1 MIFCIDSHE
10 LIICPECAA
19 KVIYA
24 DNDVQV
30 LTLTSWDLLS
40 FLDEDKTQVARV
52 IRCPKCYKTIMID
65 NIKPFII
72 GVDLAKEKDTGISW

>member
-1 MIFCIDSHE
+1 MIFCIDSHK

-24 DNDVQV
+24 DKDVQV
-30 LTLTSWDLLS
+30 LTSTSCDIYS
-40 FLDEDKTQVARV
+40 FENKVQQAKV
-52 IRCPKCYKTIMID
+52 IKCPKCYKTIIIE

-72 GVDLAKEKDTGISW
+72 GVDLAKEEDMGVSW

>member
-1 MIFCIDSHE
+1 MVFCIDSHE

-19 KVIYA
+19 KVFYA

-30 LTLTSWDLLS
+30 LTSTFYS
-40 FLDEDKTQVARV
+40 FENKTQVARV
-52 IRCPKCYKTIMID
+52 IRCPKCYKTIVVD

-72 GVDLAKEKDTGISW
+72 GVDLAKEKDMG

>member
-10 LIICPECAA
+10 LIICPECTA
-19 KVIYA
+19 KVIYS

-30 LTLTSWDLLS
+30 LTSTSCDFYS
-40 FLDEDKTQVARV
+40 FENKTQVARV

-72 GVDLAKEKDTGISW
+72 GADSTKEKDTGISW

>member
-19 KVIYA
+19 KVIYN

-30 LTLTSWDLLS
+30 LTSTSCDFCS
-40 FLDEDKTQVARV
+40 FENKTEIARV
-52 IRCPKCYKTIMID
+52 IKCPKCYKTIIVD

-72 GVDLAKEKDTGISW
+72 GVDLAKEKDMGGVSW

>member
-19 KVIYA
+19 KVIYS
-24 DNDVQV
+24 DSDVQV
-30 LTLTSWDLLS
+30 MTSISSDFYS
-40 FLDEDKTQVARV
+40 FENKVQKTKV
-52 IRCPKCYKTIMID
+52 IKCPKCYKTIMVE

>member
-1 MIFCIDSHE
+1 MIFCIDNHE

-19 KVIYA
+19 KIIYS

-30 LTLTSWDLLS
+30 LASKSCDFRS
-40 FLDEDKTQVARV
+40 FENKTQISR
-52 IRCPKCYKTIMID
+52 IIKCPKCYKAIMVD

-72 GVDLAKEKDTGISW
+72 GVDLEKEKDMGISW

>member
-10 LIICPECAA
+10 LIICPECEA
-19 KVIYA
+19 KVIYN

-30 LTLTSWDLLS
+30 LTSTSCDFYSL
-40 FLDEDKTQVARV
+40 ENKTQITRV

-72 GVDLAKEKDTGISW
+72 GVDLEKEKDTGISW

>member
-30 LTLTSWDLLS
+30 LTSTFYNHRS
-40 FLDEDKTQVARV
+40 FENKTQIARV
-52 IRCPKCYKTIMID
+52 IKCPKCYKTIVVD
-65 NIKPFII
+65 NIKPLII
-72 GVDLAKEKDTGISW
+72 GIDLAKEKDMGISW

>member
-1 MIFCIDSHE
+1 MVFCIDSHE

-24 DNDVQV
+24 DDDVQV
-30 LTLTSWDLLS
+30 LTSTFYDHHS
-40 FLDEDKTQVARV
+40 FENKIQAARV

-65 NIKPFII
+65 NIIVKHY
-72 GVDLAKEKDTGISW
+72 A

>member
-30 LTLTSWDLLS
+30 LTSTFYDHHS
-40 FLDEDKTQVARV
+40 FENKTQIARV
-52 IRCPKCYKTIMID
+52 IKCPKCYKTIVVD
-65 NIKPFII
+65 NIKPLII
-72 GVDLAKEKDTGISW
+72 GVDLAKEKDMGISW

>member
-1 MIFCIDSHE
+1 MVFCIDSHE

-30 LTLTSWDLLS
+30 LTSTFYS
-40 FLDEDKTQVARV
+40 FENKTQVARV
-52 IRCPKCYKTIMID
+52 IRCPKCYKTIVVD

-72 GVDLAKEKDTGISW
+72 GVDLAKEKDMGVSW